1 MIIVLSVVFGIC
13 HLLAIAWIAKNSSLT
28 TVDGL
33 FTTLI
38 LLALSG
44 ILFMNAF
51 LSIRKRL
58 HPKDKA
64 PEAQK
69 AC

>member
-1 MIIVLSVVFGIC
+1 MMIVASIIFGLIPLAGVVWIVMQG
-13 HLLAIAWIAKNSSLT
+13 SLT

-44 ILFMNAF
+44 ILFLNVF
-51 LSIRKRL
+51 LGLRK
-58 HPKDKA
+58 PKT
-64 PEAQK
+64 QK
-69 AC
+69 AK